1 MVIDSVA
8 KFNHRKLR
16 SAIKLPAQNFRHLRL
31 FCFDY
36 YALSWRFSNC
46 LLATLSNLFQA
57 HQKQSQSVMT
67 AFGGP
72 DRYRPGVQ
80 RIVQQPSTNSLLLC
94 LIRFHFCAGRN
105 NAIIIL
111 INFFNHS
118 PTSALWIQK

>member
-46 LLATLSNLFQA
+46 LFATLSNLFQA
-57 HQKQSQSVMT
+57 HQKNYGLDYMDVRDT
-67 AFGGP
+67 LVIFIIA
-72 DRYRPGVQ
+72 RRRP
-80 RIVQQPSTNSLLLC
+80 
-94 LIRFHFCAGRN
+94 
-105 NAIIIL
+105 
-111 INFFNHS
+111 
-118 PTSALWIQK
+118 